1 MGMSSKEQTQK
12 PNWLLRGLL
21 GVSLVIH
28 LVLLGKIAGLYD
40 TRSRVFI
47 DLALRNLSKPFSRDI
62 PRPRLRPKEKLKPRE
77 ARKIKAVKPVPRFK
91 PLKLDPADSDRSD
104 DITAAISSPEIPGLP
119 GIGAD
124 HADMAFTSAQDYLEL
139 VKNSIQRAKQYP
151 QPARTRQIE
160 GRVALQFVI
169 APDGTLKE
177 ARVTGPCPHDI
188 LNAAAERAIRDASP
202 FPRPPPRFFKGDI
215 PLRITLAFEL
225 TLY

>member
-1 MGMSSKEQTQK
+1 MASKEQTQK

-28 LVLLGKIAGLYD
+28 LIILGQIAGLYNA
-40 TRSRVFI
+40 RSLVFI
-47 DLALRNLSKPFSRDI
+47 DLALRNMSKPFSRDI
-62 PRPRLRPKEKLKPRE
+62 PRPRLRPKDKVEPHE
-77 ARKIKAVKPVPRFK
+77 ARKIKTIKPVPHFK
-91 PLKLDPADSDRSD
+91 PLKLDPADKDIPD
-104 DITAAISSPEIPGLP
+104 DIGAAISTPEIPGLP

-124 HADMAFTSAQDYLEL
+124 HADMAFTSARDYLEL

-160 GRVALQFVI
+160 GRVTLKFVI

-177 ARVTGPCPHDI
+177 SRIIGPCPHEI
-188 LNAAAERAIRDASP
+188 LNAAAQRAIRDASP

-215 PLRITLAFEL
+215 PLQITLAFEL